1 MPNLLIRQ
9 LTVNDAASF
18 RELRLAGLREAPE
31 AFGSSYAAEK
41 ELTVEDFAETIAR
54 NYLAGAFV
62 EDQLVG
68 VVGFYQLTGEKLSHR
83 GNIWGVYV
91 DPIHRGTGV
100 ARALM
105 ENVLAHAKGIVSQVH
120 LSVVTDNEA
129 ALGLYKRLG
138 FVSYGIE
145 PRALRIGSRF
155 CDELM
160 MVRRIA

>member
-1 MPNLLIRQ
+1 MPKPFIRQ

-18 RELRLAGLREAPE
+18 RELRLAGLQEAPE
-31 AFGSSYAAEK
+31 AFGSSYSAEK
-41 ELTVEDFAETIAR
+41 DHTVEDFAATITR
-54 NYLAGAFV
+54 NYLSGAFV
-62 EDQLVG
+62 VDQLIG
-68 VVGFYQLTGEKLSHR
+68 VVGFYQSTGEKRSHR

-91 DPIHRGTGV
+91 DPTHRGAGV

-145 PRALRIGSRF
+145 PRALRIGTRF
-155 CDELM
+155 CDEHM
-160 MVRRIA
+160 MVCLIA